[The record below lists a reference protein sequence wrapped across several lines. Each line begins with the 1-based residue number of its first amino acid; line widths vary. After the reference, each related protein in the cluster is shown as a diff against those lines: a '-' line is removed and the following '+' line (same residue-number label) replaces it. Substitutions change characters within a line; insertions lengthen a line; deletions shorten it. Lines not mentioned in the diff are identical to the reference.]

1 MNKVILS
8 LLVAVCVLGMALI
21 MLNERLRKPEPATPA
36 GIIAPVTPPDAA
48 PPVGAGSPVAA
59 PITAGGPA
67 GTAQPQPYL
76 TNDEAAEYL
85 RLSPRTLE
93 KQRVIGGG
101 PKFRK
106 FGRRVMYAVSD
117 LDAWADARSYAATSD
132 PEYAERHAGDYRD
145 GR

>member
-59 PITAGGPA
+59 RSAST
-67 GTAQPQPYL
+67 
-76 TNDEAAEYL
+76 
-85 RLSPRTLE
+85 
-93 KQRVIGGG
+93 
-101 PKFRK
+101 
-106 FGRRVMYAVSD
+106 AVS
-117 LDAWADARSYAATSD
+117 RSRSRPRSKTVSMV
-132 PEYAERHAGDYRD
+132 RS
-145 GR
+145 

>member
-1 MNKVILS
+1 MRP
-8 LLVAVCVLGMALI
+8 AP
-21 MLNERLRKPEPATPA
+21 LRPAAAPVATPA
-36 GIIAPVTPPDAA
+36 
-48 PPVGAGSPVAA
+48 
-59 PITAGGPA
+59 
-67 GTAQPQPYL
+67 QPQRYL
-76 TNDEAAEYL
+76 TNDEAADYL

-117 LDAWADARSYAATSD
+117 LDAWADVRSYAATSD
-132 PEYAERHAGDYRD
+132 PEYAERHGADYRD